1 MEQTPETKKINPQIT
16 QVEIGVRD
24 LRNVTLYPLAL
35 GDQLKLTD
43 MIEEGLQA
51 FFKVEQGSEE
61 SLTMFMAF
69 MFGLIKRNL
78 PRMLALIALDD
89 DAEKLINEITNAQ
102 LDEIVQVVY
111 EKNFATLKN
120 LKGLLDKL
128 KTKSV

>member
-1 MEQTPETKKINPQIT
+1 MEQTPEAKKINPQIT

-24 LRNVTLYPLAL
+24 LRNITLYPLAL

-69 MFGLIKRNL
+69 MFGLIKKNL
-78 PRMLALIALDD
+78 PRMLSLVALDE
-89 DAEKLINEITNAQ
+89 DAEKAMAEITNQQ
-102 LDEIVQVVY
+102 LDDIVQVVY
-111 EKNFATLKN
+111 EKNFASLKN
-120 LKGLLDKL
+120 LKGLFDKL
-128 KTKSV
+128 KTRAV